1 MVSFLTPFW
10 SGGDMMRRH
19 LESVRRFHPSAP
31 ILVSKR
37 GGDAALM
44 SALRED
50 FAIDYWMEDCGY
62 TDAYLRL
69 LQRCRTRFAC
79 VLDHD
84 AILLDSLDP
93 FVARLQRGECDLVG
107 VEERI
112 RLPPGLED
120 LSGDDHGWLRFSPGD
135 VASNFLMFDWQAFK
149 RTWGLCG
156 VFGRPRA
163 GARHFDFDYGI
174 GQRLERHHYLRP
186 FHVERYGIGTLLR
199 DGRRDVVWHQW
210 YGSYRTR
217 LDESSAMLRDLVEE
231 GERRFLVDFPRLR
244 FDGARPAWG
253 AERDVDSER
262 ETLGVSPRPN
272 AAAALRRLA
281 GGHLRAWS
289 ARLKVRSER
298 R

>member
-10 SGGDMMRRH
+10 SGADMMRRQ
-19 LESVRRFHPSAP
+19 LEALRRFHRDAP
-31 ILVSKR
+31 VLVSKR

-44 SALRED
+44 AALRDD
-50 FAIDYWMEDCGY
+50 FAIEYWMEDCSY

-69 LQRCRTRFAC
+69 LQRCRTRYAC

-84 AILLDSLDP
+84 AVLLDSIDP
-93 FVARLQRGECDLVG
+93 LVERLRRGDCDLVG

-112 RLPPGLED
+112 RLPVELEELSPGD
-120 LSGDDHGWLRFSPGD
+120 RGWLRFSPGD
-135 VASNFLMFDWQAFK
+135 VASNFLLFDWQSFQ
-149 RTWGLCG
+149 RRWGLRG

-163 GARHFDFDYGI
+163 GARHFDFDYGV

-186 FHVERYGIGTLLR
+186 FHVARYGIGTLLR
-199 DGRRDVVWHQW
+199 DGERDVVWHQW

-217 LDESSAMLRDLVEE
+217 LDESSATLRDLVAQ
-231 GERRFLVDFPRLR
+231 GERAFLDDFPRLR

-253 AERDVDSER
+253 AERDIDGEREMSER
-262 ETLGVSPRPN
+262 AGVN
-272 AAAALRRLA
+272 TAAALRRYA
-281 GGHLRAWS
+281 GAHLRSWS